1 MKIFEVLKSVQKRLQ
16 NLQFV
21 DSAKIEAQFLLE
33 SILDCSNAE
42 LHKRI
47 NQNLSEKQ
55 LSLLEDFV
63 VAREA
68 KKPIAYIIKQKGFWK
83 YDFEVNDAVLIPRSD
98 SETLIEAVISN
109 IKNQEA
115 PIRILDLGVGSGCLI
130 ISLLLELKTAVGVGV
145 DISSDAL
152 LVADANIQRF
162 NLQNKIKL
170 YKSNWFEKIAHLD
183 KFDIIVSNPPYIS
196 YNEKS
201 MVAEET
207 LKYEP
212 DIALF
217 AEEDGLKNYKI
228 IAEAALNF
236 LTSNGK
242 IYLEVG
248 FSQSKEVEKIFN
260 NLGYKHL
267 NSYKDLNGIERCL
280 EFKI

>member
-21 DSAKIEAQFLLE
+21 DNAKIEAQFLLE

-115 PIRILDLGVGSGCLI
+115 PIKILDLGVGSGCLI

-162 NLQNKIKL
+162 NLQDRIKL
-170 YKSNWFEKIAHLD
+170 YRSNWFEKIAHLD

-196 YNEKS
+196 YNEQS